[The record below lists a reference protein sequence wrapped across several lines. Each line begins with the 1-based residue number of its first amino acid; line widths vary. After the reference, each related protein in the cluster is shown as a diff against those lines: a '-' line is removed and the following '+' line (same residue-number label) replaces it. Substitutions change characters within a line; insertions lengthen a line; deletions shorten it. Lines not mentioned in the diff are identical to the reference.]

1 MIYSKNYQDAAV
13 QAQFESLWQCIWQKL
28 FCSKTNLFYD
38 TLPGNDLIEN
48 LPLPEEIALQVPNP
62 CGWGTGMEDSMLN
75 AGNMLLASLNRY
87 DSEADE
93 RFAEQA
99 RKVFAGMALCASV
112 GKSHG
117 YLARSVSPFDCK
129 SYYINSSRDQYTHF
143 VYSAYIYYNHKLC
156 SGNDRAL
163 IKKFLTDF
171 ADGLTM
177 SSYLRK
183 NGLEKWGNIPV
194 EVYDSFRD
202 QFMETL
208 KNAKMP
214 KFLMMPE
221 SVDAVEEEICNWV
234 AIDEAVNERGLKSK
248 CDTRGF
254 DEELSFSLPAFLKM
268 IRRDVVRVRKG
279 ELDRLSKM
287 LPTENIRKLAK
298 AYK

>member
-1 MIYSKNYQDAAV
+1 MKKYYLSLHSKEGREYEDATELKKM
-13 QAQFESLWQCIWQKL
+13 FEKCNIERTNNPYEADFIIAMFYNGEYREDIIECAMEMKL
-28 FCSKTNLFYD
+28 LE
-38 TLPGNDLIEN
+38 LIHKKN
-48 LPLPEEIALQVPNP
+48 PEAKICA
-62 CGWGTGMEDSMLN
+62 WGTVAKTVELP
-75 AGNMLLASLNRY
+75 SLY
-87 DSEADE
+87 
-93 RFAEQA
+93 
-99 RKVFAGMALCASV
+99 
-112 GKSHG
+112 
-117 YLARSVSPFDCK
+117 P
-129 SYYINSSRDQYTHF
+129 
-143 VYSAYIYYNHKLC
+143 
-156 SGNDRAL
+156 
-163 IKKFLTDF
+163 FLTDF

-183 NGLEKWGNIPV
+183 NGLEK
-194 EVYDSFRD
+194 
-202 QFMETL
+202 FMETL

-254 DEELSFSLPAFLKM
+254 DEELSFSLPGFLKM
-268 IRRDVVRVRKG
+268 IRRDVVRIRKG

>member
-1 MIYSKNYQDAAV
+1 MKKYYLSLHSKEGREYEDATELKKM
-13 QAQFESLWQCIWQKL
+13 FEKCNIERTNNPYEADFIIAMFYNGEYREDIIECAMEMKL
-28 FCSKTNLFYD
+28 LE
-38 TLPGNDLIEN
+38 LIHKKN
-48 LPLPEEIALQVPNP
+48 PEAKICA
-62 CGWGTGMEDSMLN
+62 WGTVAKTVELP
-75 AGNMLLASLNRY
+75 SLY
-87 DSEADE
+87 
-93 RFAEQA
+93 
-99 RKVFAGMALCASV
+99 
-112 GKSHG
+112 
-117 YLARSVSPFDCK
+117 P
-129 SYYINSSRDQYTHF
+129 
-143 VYSAYIYYNHKLC
+143 
-156 SGNDRAL
+156 
-163 IKKFLTDF
+163 FLTDF

-183 NGLEKWGNIPV
+183 NGLEKWGHIPV

-254 DEELSFSLPAFLKM
+254 DEELSFSLPGFLKM
-268 IRRDVVRVRKG
+268 IRRDVVRIRKG